1 MAPANPI
8 ATLGYAILG
17 LLARQPLS
25 GYDLAARLKV
35 PVGFYWT
42 AHYSQIRPELQK
54 LQHAGLVTHKA
65 IPGPGPHSKKV
76 YTITQPGLEALRAW
90 LTQPP
95 KLEAPRNELL
105 LKTHSLWLA
114 GPGEMLPLFRAA
126 AAVHAE
132 HLAHYEAVRERMEV
146 KHGERLTMPDTPEF
160 AEYATLRRGIG
171 FETECLAWCG
181 WMIQRLEDYQSRGQR
196 RHRDLDAAATR
207 DSPTG
212 GSG

>member
-1 MAPANPI
+1 MAPVKPI

-25 GYDLAARLKV
+25 GYDVAARLKV

-42 AHYSQIRPELQK
+42 AHYSQIRPELHK
-54 LQHAGLVTHKA
+54 LQDAGLVTYEA

-76 YTITQPGLEALRAW
+76 YTITQPGLDALRAW
-90 LTQPP
+90 LTEPP
-95 KLEAPRNELL
+95 KLAAPRNELL

-146 KHGERLTMPDTPEF
+146 RDGERLTMPDTPEF

-171 FETECLAWCG
+171 FETECLAWCE
-181 WMIQRLEDYQSRGQR
+181 WMVERLEDA
-196 RHRDLDAAATR
+196 RDRAR
-207 DSPTG
+207 VEPPG
-212 GSG
+212 R